1 MAQNSLDHHSF
12 YPSTI
17 VTQVQP
23 ISDSI
28 SLIPPPTYD
37 QLITRE
43 HKEEINTFQGD
54 KITLAKEY
62 REFANDDSNH
72 NRQEHSYSTKIIN
85 PKIKNLPESSMRR
98 ARGGHDEVRL
108 SKT

>member
-1 MAQNSLDHHSF
+1 M
-12 YPSTI
+12 
-17 VTQVQP
+17 TQAHP

-72 NRQEHSYSTKIIN
+72 NRQELSSSTKIIN
-85 PKIKNLPESSMRR
+85 SKMNNLPESSMRR
-98 ARGGHDEVRL
+98 ARGGQDEVCL
-108 SKT
+108 PKT